1 LVPDVQRHGL
11 LLALLVPIAYTQR
24 HCGSTHEHANFD
36 HDDDHDVSLVPSL
49 FVSLS
54 LSMGTGYFP
63 DARLVRAVRLPTSPN
78 RVQHYLNLTNGL
90 EAGPRLVEHIP
101 PSQIG
106 FLRWQSSQCEASRP
120 DLLLRELPTSML
132 FHLVQGHCVLVYDF
146 GSRNKK
152 RGVVRTALRCRLC
165 VVGFALSASLVLS
178 PSHSRSLAR
187 YPAEGTVDGPGVC
200 QVGAGSGVVWSGG
213 VE

>member
-1 LVPDVQRHGL
+1 
-11 LLALLVPIAYTQR
+11 
-24 HCGSTHEHANFD
+24 
-36 HDDDHDVSLVPSL
+36 
-49 FVSLS
+49 
-54 LSMGTGYFP
+54 MGTPGYFP

-106 FLRWQSSQCEASRP
+106 FLRWQSSHCEASRP

-152 RGVVRTALRCRLC
+152 RGVVRAALRCRLC
-165 VVGFALSASLVLS
+165 VVGFALSAMRCRLCVVGYALSASLVRS